1 MKVSACVLIFLC
13 FSFLTVN
20 LVFADSQYRFPQVS
34 EGQITEAL
42 QGTVPLR
49 FLPSHPLYFLI
60 SAKETINRFFQPS
73 STKKAEFDLVLVG
86 KRLKETYLL
95 LQKNDIKGASRNL
108 SRYGQRINKMISQ
121 LEKARSQNQD
131 VGTLAA
137 KIAEDLRYHE
147 ILFFAIDQERQNLGD
162 DKNFNENF
170 EKAASDFTKAVMAID
185 KIKPGLKNRFQ
196 TVVSFESSQE
206 EKVDNPIPTPS
217 SDIFES
223 SPSVKPRRIIY

>member
-1 MKVSACVLIFLC
+1 MRIVSVCLLIFLC

-60 SAKETINRFFQPS
+60 SAKEAINRFFQPS
-73 STKKAEFDLVLVG
+73 SAKKAEFDLVLTG

-95 LQKNDIKGASRNL
+95 LQKNDTKRAGKNL
-108 SRYGQRINKMISQ
+108 NRYGQRVNKMISQ

-131 VGTLAA
+131 VVTLAS

-147 ILFFAIDQERQNLGD
+147 ILFYAIDQKRQNLGV
-162 DKNFNENF
+162 DKSFDQNF
-170 EKAASDFTKAVMAID
+170 ENAASAFTKAVMAID
-185 KIKPGLKNRFQ
+185 NIKPGLKDRFQ
-196 TVVSFESSQE
+196 SVANVNPGTKEIEV
-206 EKVDNPIPTPS
+206 PIPTPT
-217 SDIFES
+217 DIFES
-223 SPSVKPRRIIY
+223 SPSVRPRRIIY